1 MNKRIEATLYRYTDE
16 PSGLRLH
23 VAVFDGTF
31 VGVAELEN
39 YLRPL
44 ELLGTPWF
52 FDSNTPMSEDERI
65 RIGDDVAG
73 RGWTILGS
81 EHHID

>member
-1 MNKRIEATLYRYTDE
+1 MNKIVKAMLYRYTDE
-16 PSGLRLH
+16 SSGLRLH
-23 VAVFDGTF
+23 VAVFDGT
-31 VGVAELEN
+31 VVDVAELEN

-52 FDSNTPMSEDERI
+52 FDSNTPMSMDERI
-65 RIGDDVAG
+65 RIGDDMTG